1 MQNIPAPVVD
11 YACKLIVEDRS
22 LAYLLVAKD
31 GRLLSWGGKLSV
43 YGINNLQIG
52 EYASDRLVFLAGL
65 LPLTEKS
72 VFLACTGI
80 DYLKE
85 GFCADVHIFAGDEGD
100 WVLLLDAS
108 LEGRAQHLVQQ
119 KGNELSLL
127 RSEQAKAIDQYFG
140 KEVKEQLAEGLLDVD
155 VQGDRRELTILLVKI
170 CGLTSYSE
178 NNLPEKIFKTLN
190 LYLSGI
196 IQSILDEAG
205 LVNKIMGDTVISLF
219 GVLPSTGYPP
229 IQALKAALRMFEA
242 VSELNRTHQQLAKA
256 FDISIG
262 ITSGSVV
269 LGLLGNKTSKT
280 LCAIGDRIDLLTQL
294 ESQVSPREILI
305 DDNTFARIKD
315 LQKHFLAR
323 TFIKLGTNTPI
334 TTYSYKVGQ

>member
-1 MQNIPAPVVD
+1 MQNIPPIVVD

-108 LEGRAQHLVQQ
+108 LEGRQQHLIQQ

-127 RSEQAKAIDQYFG
+127 RAEQAKVIDRYFG

-155 VQGDRRELTILLVKI
+155 VQGDRRELTVLLVKI

-205 LVNKIMGDTVISLF
+205 LVNKIMGGTVISLF
-219 GVLPSTGYPP
+219 GVLPSTGCPP
-229 IQALKAALRMFEA
+229 IQALKVAFRMLEA
-242 VSELNRTHQQLAKA
+242 VSELNQSQLIAKA

-269 LGLLGNKTSKT
+269 LGLLGNKASKT

-315 LQKHFLAR
+315 LQKHFSAR
-323 TFIKLGTNTPI
+323 TFIKPGTNTPI

>member
-1 MQNIPAPVVD
+1 MQNIPPIVVD

-43 YGINNLQIG
+43 YGINNLQTG

-65 LPLTEKS
+65 LPLTETS
-72 VFLACTGI
+72 VFLPCTGI
-80 DYLKE
+80 NYLQD

-100 WVLLLDAS
+100 WVLLLNAS
-108 LEGRAQHLVQQ
+108 LESRQQHLIQQ

-127 RSEQAKAIDQYFG
+127 RSEQAKVIDRYFG
-140 KEVKEQLAEGLLDVD
+140 KEVKEQLAEGLLDLN
-155 VQGDRRELTILLVKI
+155 VQGDRRDMTILLVKI
-170 CGLTSYSE
+170 CGFTAYSE

-190 LYLSGI
+190 IYLSTI

-229 IQALKAALRMFEA
+229 IQALQAALRMLEA
-242 VSELNRTHQQLAKA
+242 VSELNESQLIAKT

-269 LGLLGNKTSKT
+269 LGLLGNTTKT

-294 ESQVSPREILI
+294 ESQASPREILI

-315 LQKHFLAR
+315 LQKHFSAT
-323 TFIKLGTNTPI
+323 TFIKPGTNTPI

>member
-1 MQNIPAPVVD
+1 MQDIPAPVVD

-80 DYLKE
+80 DYLEE

-108 LEGRAQHLVQQ
+108 LESRQQHLIQQ

-127 RSEQAKAIDQYFG
+127 RSEQAKVLEQYFG
-140 KEVKEQLAEGLLDVD
+140 KEGTQLAEGLLDLN
-155 VQGDRRELTILLVKI
+155 VQGDRRDLTILLVKI
-170 CGLTSYSE
+170 CGFTSYSE

-190 LYLSGI
+190 LYLRSI

-205 LVNKIMGDTVISLF
+205 LVNKIMGDTVMSLF

-229 IQALKAALRMFEA
+229 IQALQAAFRMLEA
-242 VSELNRTHQQLAKA
+242 VSELNEIQQLTKN

-262 ITSGSVV
+262 ITSGSVT
-269 LGLLGNKTSKT
+269 LGLLGNKASKN
-280 LCAIGDRIDLLTQL
+280 LCAIGDRIDLLMQL
-294 ESQVSPREILI
+294 ESQFSPKEILI
-305 DDNTFARIKD
+305 DDNTFAAIKD
-315 LQKHFLAR
+315 LQKHFSAT
-323 TFIKLGTNTPI
+323 TFIKPGTNTPI